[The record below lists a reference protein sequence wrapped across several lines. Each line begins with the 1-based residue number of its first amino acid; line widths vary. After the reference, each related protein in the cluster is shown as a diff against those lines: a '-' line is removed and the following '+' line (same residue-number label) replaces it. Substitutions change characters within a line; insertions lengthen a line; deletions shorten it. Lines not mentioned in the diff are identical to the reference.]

1 MSYAPTPERLPP
13 NLALANCWNT
23 PKKTCDDK
31 NAQVFCGRCG
41 SGHPRHRGLSQ
52 RTRTGPDI
60 SSRKTGS
67 RRGTREG
74 VCNGGP
80 NLEET
85 SVDHSRMLGNY
96 TAGPGRIGGAMP
108 LCRRDVDGR
117 GLYARPVRE
126 SVSRS
131 RRACLRLC
139 DDFAA
144 RGVHWDGASECA
156 RLREVVR
163 QAVHGT
169 WESNSQVRFVGWGV
183 CAGTGVTGCQ
193 GVTSDGVQGV
203 RIRVRAGRGAA
214 CPGTSID
221 GVADGMN
228 FELAG
233 RSDDQIRRTAVHE
246 FGHALGFLH
255 EQDRKDTPE
264 WCQEEQGQTGCSSV
278 GVWDASSIMNYCNPN
293 YFSTPAYL
301 SAVDIATVRQVY
313 DTGTIAACSAG
324 LQKCESVCVNQA
336 VDVRHCGACGTACA
350 EGSACI
356 GGVCQSCAC
365 APNSC
370 GNTPCGNACAC
381 GINQICNGTACV
393 NVPPPCPLGSRVCGD
408 QCVNIQSSP
417 RHCGECNNA
426 CGDAEKCIRGKCIE
440 VGGCHPPTPYRCP
453 DGNCARNRSDCPR

>member
-1 MSYAPTPERLPP
+1 M
-13 NLALANCWNT
+13 
-23 PKKTCDDK
+23 
-31 NAQVFCGRCG
+31 
-41 SGHPRHRGLSQ
+41 
-52 RTRTGPDI
+52 TRTLKSFVVAAAVAILAIGGCRSGRGPDPT
-60 SSRKTGS
+60 SVPAKLA
-67 RRGTREG
+67 
-74 VCNGGP
+74 VAGGP
-80 NLEET
+80 ARGCVTEDLTWKKPQWTIPVCWET
-85 SVDHSRMLGNY
+85 TQPAPAASAERCRCADGMSTAAACTPALCERVCRDHG
-96 TAGPGRIGGAMP
+96 GPV
-108 LCRRDVDGR
+108 C
-117 GLYARPVRE
+117 
-126 SVSRS
+126 
-131 RRACLRLC
+131 
-139 DDFAA
+139 DFATTLPLEVCTGMA
-144 RGVHWDGASECA
+144 ASECA